1 MSDPLYRYIVA
12 GMTWD
17 GRRCEACWIPATTQ
31 GATQCRRYPTFLI
44 VRFVEL
50 YDESDEP
57 ISPDHDIYNDALRW
71 FCSEHATD
79 WMELEPDCE
88 LIALTA

>member
-1 MSDPLYRYIVA
+1 
-12 GMTWD
+12 
-17 GRRCEACWIPATTQ
+17 
-31 GATQCRRYPTFLI
+31 